1 MYEFPYPCTMA
12 ALVGWS
18 EENMKKAIEAVNN
31 NSMRQKQAEFAFRV
45 PKSSFNDRMHEKQ
58 SGENG
63 LDTLLRQLMKLYW
76 WQ

>member
-1 MYEFPYPCTMA
+1 
-12 ALVGWS
+12 
-18 EENMKKAIEAVNN
+18 MKKAIEAVNN

-45 PKSSFNDRMHEKQ
+45 LKSSFNDRLHEKQ

-76 WQ
+76 